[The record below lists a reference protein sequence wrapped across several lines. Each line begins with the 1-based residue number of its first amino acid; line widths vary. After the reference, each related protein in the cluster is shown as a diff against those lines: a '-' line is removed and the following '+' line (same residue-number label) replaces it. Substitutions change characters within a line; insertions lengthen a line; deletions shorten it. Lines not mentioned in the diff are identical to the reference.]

1 MVADKNLYSRG
12 QVVEI
17 FLAITDCDTFDWFV
31 PLVTHSTGG
40 DQVRTALYLRMVSLH
55 RSALMTNLVSNR
67 NESYPGG
74 SMRCLQLL
82 AFWLSWVRFHFT
94 NGTNVLKLSDSLL
107 DSLQVWSQGKRR
119 SISAAD
125 VEEDADETEDPEI
138 QLASTLVKDFK
149 EAGVADTASGASDGT
164 GIFVQG
170 CVIPQFT
177 ETEIFNIPPDVLAA
191 DDRRVTSQVIHS
203 NATEA
208 QFLDTPP
215 LPKVDSST
223 DTASKSF
230 KYQTW
235 SPLEI
240 KNKGNAF
247 FNDGKLVAA
256 GQCYM
261 HALMD
266 LQREGASVRRDDAAS
281 PPLSATLC
289 FNVAS
294 VLWKLS
300 AMSAEEVEVA
310 VEKADTGYECVH
322 SPTLGQLTAMMTS
335 RASILLGCVDFCE
348 RCLSICGGD
357 HKKALYRLSAAL
369 LELDRAAEAID
380 KLDEYFKQQRLLTSS
395 SVGGEDVAA
404 LHDMRRKCIAR
415 VVLKGGSHGEGV
427 LRHQEAHTAALPQIV
442 GNATS
447 KVLSQLQARR
457 GRIHNSVSHPW
468 DGIIRDE
475 DESAA
480 AEGKRPLTD
489 AGRGINS
496 HACPPLLLYSSLHI
510 LTIIYSIIVAQL
522 KMHWRNCMLV
532 TFPLVQRATRP
543 CTD

>member
-1 MVADKNLYSRG
+1 
-12 QVVEI
+12 
-17 FLAITDCDTFDWFV
+17 
-31 PLVTHSTGG
+31 
-40 DQVRTALYLRMVSLH
+40 
-55 RSALMTNLVSNR
+55 
-67 NESYPGG
+67 
-74 SMRCLQLL
+74 
-82 AFWLSWVRFHFT
+82 
-94 NGTNVLKLSDSLL
+94 
-107 DSLQVWSQGKRR
+107 
-119 SISAAD
+119 
-125 VEEDADETEDPEI
+125 
-138 QLASTLVKDFK
+138 
-149 EAGVADTASGASDGT
+149 
-164 GIFVQG
+164 
-170 CVIPQFT
+170 
-177 ETEIFNIPPDVLAA
+177 
-191 DDRRVTSQVIHS
+191 
-203 NATEA
+203 
-208 QFLDTPP
+208 
-215 LPKVDSST
+215 
-223 DTASKSF
+223 
-230 KYQTW
+230 
-235 SPLEI
+235 
-240 KNKGNAF
+240 
-247 FNDGKLVAA
+247 
-256 GQCYM
+256 
-261 HALMD
+261 
-266 LQREGASVRRDDAAS
+266 VRRDDAAS

-380 KLDEYFKQQRLLTSS
+380 KLDEYFKQQRLLTSG

-415 VVLKGGSHGEGV
+415 VVLKGGSRGEVV

-496 HACPPLLLYSSLHI
+496 HACPPLLLYSSLHFI
-510 LTIIYSIIVAQL
+510 DKNLFNYCCTAENALAELHVGDFSTSAEGDEAVHRLTKTTATGEKKKDGSSKKKLAAAAQEEKRKKCVKVGIKFRKQSTSL
-522 KMHWRNCMLV
+522 DRKWTVTTPCAECAAHQQATTKVRQTISCNP
-532 TFPLVQRATRP
+532 TFPLPPLICLMLFCLDVINFI
-543 CTD
+543 